1 MKKIRI
7 RHTNGTDLT
16 RTFSAKILGGVEA
29 LKMLLQ
35 WKHSVTKLC
44 PLSSVYKALQ

>member
-7 RHTNGTDLT
+7 RRTNGTDLT

-35 WKHSVTKLC
+35 WKRSAMISR
-44 PLSSVYKALQ
+44 PLSSAYKDLQ